1 MSFLM
6 RRLAALHADHRRI
19 ALGAARVAF
28 FLLMGKAVGA
38 FKEMAVAYRYGISDV
53 VDAYQFTLTLANWLP
68 VTLVGAFSVVLIPA
82 LVRSRRG
89 SAHQH
94 GRFLGELQAWALA
107 LGLLLALV
115 LVLAWPWVLEIAGQ
129 GLSVNVQGMSQLLIL
144 GFAPAALFT
153 ITTGLSA
160 ARLRAHERHIN
171 TLLDSLPALMIL
183 LWVLAAP
190 AGAGV
195 MPLLWGTLLGYALQ
209 AFFQRLLAQRADAVP
224 TPLHL
229 SQQAP
234 QWSTLAAA
242 AGIMLIGQ
250 LAMSFVGPIDQY
262 TAAQL
267 GQNANA
273 TLGYAARLLSLMI
286 GLGAASVGRAA
297 LPVLADIQGR
307 GDAVHARA
315 MALKWSAVML
325 VIGAVVVVLG
335 WWLAPWIVSVL
346 FERGAFDAQDTQAV
360 AHVLRWGLL
369 QLPFFFGVLILV
381 QLLASQNRYRWMA
394 AIAVLNFL
402 LKAFLNTVLAP
413 RMGVAGIML
422 ATSAMYALSYTAYLV
437 LALRAAPAAG
447 TLRRS
452 KRNPDNETDPD

>member
-1 MSFLM
+1 M
-6 RRLAALHADHRRI
+6 RSLRHRLTNLHADHRRI

-38 FKEMAVAYRYGISDV
+38 FKEMAVAYRYGISDA
-53 VDAYQFTLTLANWLP
+53 VDAYQFTLTLASWLP
-68 VTLVGAFSVVLIPA
+68 VTLVGACSVVLIPA
-82 LVRSRRG
+82 LVRSRQG
-89 SAHQH
+89 DAAGH
-94 GRFLGELQAWALA
+94 GRFLGELQAWALG
-107 LGLLLALV
+107 LGAIIALALV
-115 LVLAWPWVLEIAGQ
+115 LLWPLVLDVAGQ
-129 GLSVNVQGMSQLLIL
+129 GLSPAVQDMSRLLIL

-153 ITTGLSA
+153 VWTGLSA

-171 TLLDSLPALMIL
+171 TLLDSVPALTIL
-183 LWVLAAP
+183 VWVLAAP

-209 AFFQRLLAQRADAVP
+209 SILQMRLARRADGVP
-224 TPLHL
+224 ARLRL
-229 SQQAP
+229 SRQAP
-234 QWSTLAAA
+234 QWSSLAAA
-242 AGIMLIGQ
+242 AGIMLVGQ

-307 GDAVHARA
+307 GDAAHART
-315 MALKWSAVML
+315 MALKWSGAML
-325 VIGAVVVVLG
+325 AMGAVAVLVG
-335 WWLAPWIVSVL
+335 WWLAPWIVSLL
-346 FERGAFDAQDTQAV
+346 FERGAFTAQDTQAV
-360 AHVLRWGLL
+360 AHALRWGLL

-381 QLLASQNRYRWMA
+381 QLLASQNRYGWMA

-402 LKAFLNTVLAP
+402 VKAGMNAILAP
-413 RMGVAGIML
+413 DMGVAGIML
-422 ATSAMYALSYTAYLV
+422 ATSLMYAMSYAGYLA
-437 LALRAAPAAG
+437 LALRLPRARTNRKGRDA
-447 TLRRS
+447 
-452 KRNPDNETDPD
+452 

>member
-1 MSFLM
+1 MAFLT

-28 FLLMGKAVGA
+28 FLLIGKAVGA

-68 VTLVGAFSVVLIPA
+68 VTLVGACSVVLIPA

-89 SAHQH
+89 DACQH
-94 GRFLGELQAWALA
+94 GRFLGELLAWT
-107 LGLLLALV
+107 LGLGAVIALLLV
-115 LVLAWPWVLEIAGQ
+115 FAWPWVLQVAGQ
-129 GLSVNVQGMSQLLIL
+129 GLSPAVQDMSRLLIL

-153 ITTGLSA
+153 VWTGLSA
-160 ARLRAHERHIN
+160 ACLRAHERHIN
-171 TLLDSLPALMIL
+171 TLLDSVPALMIL
-183 LWVLAAP
+183 IWVLAAP

-195 MPLLWGTLLGYALQ
+195 MPLLWGTVLGYALQ
-209 AFFQRLLAQRADAVP
+209 SFWQHRLARRADDVP
-224 TPLHL
+224 VRVRL
-229 SQQAP
+229 SRQAP
-234 QWSTLAAA
+234 QWSSLAAA
-242 AGIMLIGQ
+242 AGIMLVGQ

-297 LPVLADIQGR
+297 LPVLADVQSR
-307 GDAVHARA
+307 GDAAHART
-315 MALKWSAVML
+315 MALKWSCVML
-325 VIGAVVVVLG
+325 GLGAVAVLLG
-335 WWLAPWIVSVL
+335 WWLAPWFVSLL
-346 FERGAFDAQDTQAV
+346 FERGAFTAQDTVAV
-360 AHVLRWGLL
+360 AQVLRWGLL

-381 QLLASQNRYRWMA
+381 QLLASQNRYGWMA

-402 LKAFLNTVLAP
+402 IKAGMNAVLAP
-413 RMGVAGIML
+413 RMGVEGIML
-422 ATSAMYALSYTAYLV
+422 ATSLMYALSYAAYLV
-437 LALRAAPAAG
+437 LALRMRPG
-447 TLRRS
+447 L
-452 KRNPDNETDPD
+452 KPGKEVKG

>member
-1 MSFLM
+1 M
-6 RRLAALHADHRRI
+6 RSLRHRLTNLHADHRRI

-38 FKEMAVAYRYGISDV
+38 FKEMAVAYRYGISEV

-68 VTLVGAFSVVLIPA
+68 VTLVGACSVVLIPA

-89 SAHQH
+89 ESARH
-94 GRFLGELQAWALA
+94 GRFLSELQAWTLGLGAVIALA
-107 LGLLLALV
+107 
-115 LVLAWPWVLEIAGQ
+115 LVLAWPLVLDVAGQ
-129 GLSVNVQGMSQLLIL
+129 GLTPAVRDMSSLLIL

-153 ITTGLSA
+153 VWTGLSA

-171 TLLDSLPALMIL
+171 TLLDSVPALMIL
-183 LWVLAAP
+183 VWVLAAP

-209 AFFQRLLAQRADAVP
+209 SFLQARLARRADGVP
-224 TPLHL
+224 AWPRL
-229 SQQAP
+229 SRQAP
-234 QWSTLAAA
+234 QWSSLAAA
-242 AGIMLIGQ
+242 AGIMLVGQ

-273 TLGYAARLLSLMI
+273 TLGYAVRLLSLVI

-307 GDAVHARA
+307 GDAAHARA
-315 MALKWSAVML
+315 MALKWSVAML
-325 VIGAVVVVLG
+325 AIGAVAVLVG
-335 WWLAPWIVSVL
+335 WWLAPWIVSLL
-346 FERGAFDAQDTQAV
+346 FERGAFTAQNTVVV
-360 AHVLRWGLL
+360 AHALRWGLL

-381 QLLASQNRYRWMA
+381 QLLASQNRYGWMA
-394 AIAVLNFL
+394 TIAVLNFGV
-402 LKAFLNTVLAP
+402 KAVMNAVLAP

-422 ATSAMYALSYTAYLV
+422 ATSLMYAMSYAGYLV
-437 LALRAAPAAG
+437 LALRARPGRATAK
-447 TLRRS
+447 
-452 KRNPDNETDPD
+452 KRQDP